1 MGTRPHNP
9 ACAACSRTTF
19 LFQFPLNLHRHSAS
33 QTHANGCQIW
43 DFSIKKKLN
52 CSHRQNQSG
61 CREFS
66 INTKVEVK
74 KFFDRILRATSVFTF
89 GLQRRVYIAKY
100 SWDFETLWTD
110 LDRTVKQNYS
120 QSFADKKKI
129 ETSAMRRAKSI
140 SQYKIIIPRLM
151 P

>member
-1 MGTRPHNP
+1 MGFFN
-9 ACAACSRTTF
+9 
-19 LFQFPLNLHRHSAS
+19 
-33 QTHANGCQIW
+33 
-43 DFSIKKKLN
+43 KKKAELL
-52 CSHRQNQSG
+52 HRQNQSG

-120 QSFADKKKI
+120 QSFADEKKI
-129 ETSAMRRAKSI
+129 ETSAMRKAKSI